1 MPQVAKAEVKKP
13 PKRQAVFAGYDGGW
27 DLREVDSSFLVAE
40 LVRRGECP
48 TLQPAKPVKPTKKPS
63 LFG

>member
-1 MPQVAKAEVKKP
+1 MPKVAKPETKIP

-27 DLREVDSSFLVAE
+27 DLREVDSTFLVAE
-40 LVRRGECP
+40 LCRRGECP
-48 TLQPAKPVKPTKKPS
+48 KLQPAKPVKPAKKPS